1 MKGYDMSGNPTVIKL
16 ASVEITGNVV
26 PLEWFNHIKR
36 PNGKPYTDA
45 IFLLSDIVYWYRPIE
60 VRDELTGKL
69 LGLRKKFKA
78 DKLQRDYNSFAE
90 QYGYTK
96 NQVRDALGHLEKV
109 GLIDLDFRHI
119 TVNGKKLGNVLFI
132 GLNSD
137 ALMRITTLS
146 DLKLIGCEEIS
157 QDPPNFKADT
167 NTETTTETTTDIKGA
182 SLDWKLGHG
191 QKITQAEVDQAKS
204 IEEAPKMF
212 EKAFGFGRLPWD
224 SNRTWE
230 KFRKFV
236 TDIYLQDRTA
246 FGQFTIWRNNEGKYK
261 GWTNK
266 LIRTNPAVFMD
277 TAWLEFTNRNTP
289 APQYTPP
296 SVTPDEA
303 ARLRADMAEHARR
316 VGAR

>member
-137 ALMRITTLS
+137 ALMKITTLS

-157 QDPPNFKADT
+157 QDPPDFKADT
-167 NTETTTETTTDIKGA
+167 NTETTTETTTEKGA
-182 SLDWKLGHG
+182 DAPDLDL
-191 QKITQAEVDQAKS
+191 S
-204 IEEAPKMF
+204 IENQIFLGKIRVQVSKREHIKNALRDYFKLTP
-212 EKAFGFGRLPWD
+212 RWT
-224 SNRTWE
+224 SRS
-230 KFRKFV
+230 
-236 TDIYLQDRTA
+236 DR
-246 FGQFTIWRNNEGKYK
+246 E
-261 GWTNK
+261 
-266 LIRTNPAVFMD
+266 
-277 TAWLEFTNRNTP
+277 WLEWAYGEGMTP
-289 APQYTPP
+289 EQVQVAADRWRKDRRFNWAPP
-296 SVTPDEA
+296 S
-303 ARLRADMAEHARR
+303 LKGIAEHWLELVDNVITPNLDGSALERLEA
-316 VGAR
+316 GG